1 MAKGKVDT
9 TKMHQIVIAAAEKYG
24 VPVDLALAMISA
36 ESGFNPNAKSQV
48 GAVGLGQLMPST
60 ARGLGVKNP
69 YDPVQN
75 ADGSMRYLKAKLDEF
90 GGNVDL
96 ALAAYNAGSGA
107 VRRYGNRVPPYNE
120 TRNYIKRIQ
129 SNRGKYAKIAS
140 NSSKVP
146 ADIKQATLQGKVT
159 MNEQNNDNNS
169 KNANAA
175 SDMIISSLANE
186 YEAPAYAALN
196 NRDLLTSG
204 GSKQTQLMDMA
215 TKIRPDA
222 KAQLQLY
229 LNGLMSFEELNA
241 KYPKMVQELGL
252 TQETERK
259 SPYSPYT
266 TKLLDDMYN
275 KIMPTDEQIRQA
287 QQNVAQQNKQT
298 IDAYNQQRDA
308 LAKIMSDAYANQINT
323 ISKNPYGDVPN
334 GVYVDPEQYARAT
347 ANDNFYDTFYG
358 LQGKVS
364 PVQSRQRLVN
374 QALAARN
381 ADLVNRYGVP
391 LEEAKQ
397 IASTQYNN
405 QVAAAKQNV
414 ENAKIQY
421 YYGNISA
428 QQLMKVLQENN
439 SIVNN
444 ARANATKQYGDF
456 MSKVMPE
463 MIQQDAE
470 TVRRVLQNQ
479 GAVDTQAM
487 QNAGSI
493 VNNNVNANNDRD
505 IARYEGEVSQRNQ
518 DINAYTQLY
527 NTNVGAVTDAAKL
540 KQNQYQFDTMAPYKQ
555 FGTMAPM
562 GYIPNVDLGG
572 TAQNMGIPVQLRQN
586 FQPDRVTNNSPLQTG
601 FQNATANFLGR
612 FVPNT
617 NQEDNQ

>member
-1 MAKGKVDT
+1 MAKKVDT

-36 ESGFNPNAKSQV
+36 ESGFNPNAKSHV
-48 GAVGLGQLMPST
+48 GAIGLGQLMPAT

-107 VRRYGNRVPPYNE
+107 VRKYGNKIPPYSE
-120 TRNYIKRIQ
+120 TRNYVKGIQ

-140 NSSKVP
+140 NSYKVP
-146 ADIKQATLQGKVT
+146 ADIEQATLQGKVA
-159 MNEQNNDNNS
+159 MNEQNNN
-169 KNANAA
+169 NANTA
-175 SDMIISSLANE
+175 SDMIMSNLGSQYYNPTNPVLE
-186 YEAPAYAALN
+186 
-196 NRDLLTSG
+196 NRDLLTD
-204 GSKQTQLMDMA
+204 GSKKQAQLIDIA
-215 TKIRPDA
+215 TKGRPDA

-241 KYPKMVQELGL
+241 KYPDMVHALGL
-252 TQETERK
+252 TQDTERK

-266 TKLLDDMYN
+266 TKLLDNMYN
-275 KIMPTDEQIRQA
+275 QLMPTDEQIRQA
-287 QQNVAQQNKQT
+287 QQNVTQQNAQT

-308 LAKIMSDAYANQINT
+308 LSKIMSDAYANQINT
-323 ISKNPYGDVPN
+323 ISENPYGDVPS

-397 IASTQYNN
+397 IAATQYNN

-414 ENAKIQY
+414 ENAKAQY
-421 YYGNISA
+421 YLGNISA

-439 SIVNN
+439 NTINN

-456 MSKVMPE
+456 MGKVMPE

-470 TVRRVLQNQ
+470 TMRRVLQNQ
-479 GAVDTQAM
+479 GAIDTQAV

-493 VNNNVNANNDRD
+493 ANTNINANNERD
-505 IARYEGEVSQRNQ
+505 ISRYQGEVSQRGQ
-518 DINAYTQLY
+518 DINANTQMY
-527 NTNVGAVTDAAKL
+527 ATNVGALTNAAKL
-540 KQNQYQFDTMAPYKQ
+540 QQDQSQFDVMAPYKQ

-601 FQNATANFLGR
+601 FQNATANFLGK
-612 FVPNT
+612 FVPKT

>member
-1 MAKGKVDT
+1 
-9 TKMHQIVIAAAEKYG
+9 MHQIVIAAAEKYG

-48 GAVGLGQLMPST
+48 GAVGLGQLMPDT

-107 VRRYGNRVPPYNE
+107 VRKYGNKVPPYNE
-120 TRNYIKRIQ
+120 TRNYVKSIK
-129 SNRGKYAKIAS
+129 SNRNKYARIAS

-159 MNEQNNDNNS
+159 MNEQNDNN
-169 KNANAA
+169 NANTA
-175 SDMIISSLANE
+175 SDVIMSNLDNQYYTPTNPILK
-186 YEAPAYAALN
+186 

-204 GSKQTQLMDMA
+204 GSKQAQLIDMA
-215 TKIRPDA
+215 TKGRPDA

-229 LNGLMSFEELNA
+229 LNGLMSFEEFNA
-241 KYPKMVQELGL
+241 KYPDMVQALGL
-252 TQETERK
+252 TQDTERK

-266 TKLLDDMYN
+266 TRLLDDMYN
-275 KIMPTDEQIRQA
+275 KIMPTNEQIQQA
-287 QQNVAQQNKQT
+287 QQNVTQQNKQT

-308 LAKIMSDAYANQINT
+308 LTKVMGDAYNKQVNT
-323 ISKNPYGDVPN
+323 IAQNPYGELENQTQIDSEALRRARLNDMRNDLYYAKMGKPN
-334 GVYVDPEQYARAT
+334 PIIRDEDILMSRLYAQRDAQL
-347 ANDNFYDTFYG
+347 ANKYG
-358 LQGKVS
+358 IS
-364 PVQSRQRLVN
+364 P
-374 QALAARN
+374 AEAR
-381 ADLVNRYGVP
+381 
-391 LEEAKQ
+391 Q
-397 IASTQYNN
+397 IAATQYNN

-439 SIVNN
+439 NTINN

-456 MSKVMPE
+456 MGKVMPE

-493 VNNNVNANNDRD
+493 VNTNIDANNARD
-505 IARYEGEVSQRNQ
+505 ISRYEGEVSQRGQ
-518 DINAYTQLY
+518 DINANTQMY
-527 NTNVGAVTDAAKL
+527 NTNVGAITDAAKL
-540 KQNQYQFDTMAPYKQ
+540 QQNQSQFETMAPYKQ

-586 FQPDRVTNNSPLQTG
+586 FQPDRVGNNSPLQTG
-601 FQNATANFLGR
+601 FQNRATNFINR
-612 FVPNT
+612 FIPNT
-617 NQEDNQ
+617 NQGDNQ

>member
-1 MAKGKVDT
+1 MAKVDT

-36 ESGFNPNAKSQV
+36 ESGFNPNAKSPV
-48 GAVGLGQLMPST
+48 GAIGLGQLMPAT
-60 ARGLGVKNP
+60 ARGLGVRDP

-107 VRRYGNRVPPYNE
+107 VRRYGNKVPPYSE
-120 TRNYIKRIQ
+120 TRNYVKNIQ

-140 NSSKVP
+140 NSYKIP
-146 ADIKQATLQGKVT
+146 ADIEQATLQGKVA
-159 MNEQNNDNNS
+159 MNEQNSNN
-169 KNANAA
+169 NANTA
-175 SDMIISSLANE
+175 SDMIMSNLGSQYYNPTNPVLAD
-186 YEAPAYAALN
+186 
-196 NRDLLTSG
+196 RDLLTDG
-204 GSKQTQLMDMA
+204 GKKQVQLIDIA
-215 TKIRPDA
+215 TKGRPDA

-275 KIMPTDEQIRQA
+275 KIMPTDEQILQA

-308 LAKIMSDAYANQINT
+308 LAKVMSDAYTSQLNAIAQ
-323 ISKNPYGDVPN
+323 NPYGDLENPTQIDSEALRRARLN
-334 GVYVDPEQYARAT
+334 DMRNDLYYAR
-347 ANDNFYDTFYG
+347 
-358 LQGKVS
+358 QGKANPIIRDEDILMSKLYAQRDAQLANKYGIS
-364 PVQSRQRLVN
+364 P
-374 QALAARN
+374 A
-381 ADLVNRYGVP
+381 
-391 LEEAKQ
+391 EAKQ
-397 IASTQYNN
+397 IAATQYNN

-414 ENAKIQY
+414 ENAKTQY
-421 YYGNISA
+421 YLGNLSA

-439 SIVNN
+439 NIINN
-444 ARANATKQYGDF
+444 ATANATKQYSDF
-456 MSKVMPE
+456 MGKVMPE

-470 TVRRVLQNQ
+470 TARRVLQNQ
-479 GAVDTQAM
+479 GAVDTQAV

-493 VNNNVNANNDRD
+493 ANTTIDANNARD
-505 IARYEGEVSQRNQ
+505 IARYEGEVSQRGQ
-518 DINAYTQLY
+518 DVNANTQMY
-527 NTNVGAVTDAAKL
+527 ATNVGALTNAAKL
-540 KQNQYQFDTMAPYKQ
+540 QQDQSQFDVMAPYKQ

-601 FQNATANFLGR
+601 FQNSAANFLGR

>member
-1 MAKGKVDT
+1 MAKIDT

-48 GAVGLGQLMPST
+48 GAIGLGQLMPDT

-107 VRRYGNRVPPYNE
+107 VRKYGNRVPPYNE

-146 ADIKQATLQGKVT
+146 ADIKQATLQGKVA
-159 MNEQNNDNNS
+159 MNEQNNNNT
-169 KNANAA
+169 NTA
-175 SDMIISSLANE
+175 SDMIMSNLGSQYYNPTNPVLE
-186 YEAPAYAALN
+186 
-196 NRDLLTSG
+196 NRDLLTD
-204 GSKQTQLMDMA
+204 GSKKQSQLIDIA
-215 TKIRPDA
+215 TKGRPDA

-241 KYPKMVQELGL
+241 KYPDMVQTLGL
-252 TQETERK
+252 TKDTERK
-259 SPYSPYT
+259 SPYSLYT
-266 TKLLDDMYN
+266 TNMLDSMYD
-275 KIMPTDEQIRQA
+275 KMMPTDEQIKQA
-287 QQNVAQQNKQT
+287 QQNITQQNAQT

-308 LAKIMSDAYANQINT
+308 LSKIMSDAYADQVNT
-323 ISKNPYGDVPN
+323 ISQNPYGDLAGQVQIDSEALRRARLN
-334 GVYVDPEQYARAT
+334 DMRNDLYYAR
-347 ANDNFYDTFYG
+347 
-358 LQGKVS
+358 QGKVNPIIRDEDILMSKLYAQRDAQLANKYGIS
-364 PVQSRQRLVN
+364 P
-374 QALAARN
+374 A
-381 ADLVNRYGVP
+381 
-391 LEEAKQ
+391 EAKQ
-397 IASTQYNN
+397 IAATQYNN

-414 ENAKIQY
+414 ENAKTQY
-421 YYGNISA
+421 YLGNISA

-439 SIVNN
+439 NTINN
-444 ARANATKQYGDF
+444 ARANATKQYTDF
-456 MSKVMPE
+456 MGKVMPE

-470 TVRRVLQNQ
+470 TMRRVLQNQ

-493 VNNNVNANNDRD
+493 VNTNIDANNDRD
-505 IARYEGEVSQRNQ
+505 IARYQGEVSQRGQ
-518 DINAYTQLY
+518 DVNANTQMY
-527 NTNVGAVTDAAKL
+527 NTNVGALTDAAKL
-540 KQNQYQFDTMAPYKQ
+540 QQNQSQFDVMAPYKQ

-572 TAQNMGIPVQLRQN
+572 TAQNLGIPVQLRQN
-586 FQPDRVTNNSPLQTG
+586 FQPDRVGNNSPLQTG
-601 FQNATANFLGR
+601 FQNATANFLGK

>member
-1 MAKGKVDT
+1 M
-9 TKMHQIVIAAAEKYG
+9 TKRVNTADMKRLIIRIAEEEGVPANVLLAIAEK
-24 VPVDLALAMISA
+24 
-36 ESGFNPNAKSQV
+36 ESGFNPKALGDNGKSYGMFQIYTTAHPDYRGGFDPEQNTRYAARMVKGLIKRYPNNIAKV
-48 GAVGLGQLMPST
+48 FE
-60 ARGLGVKNP
+60 
-69 YDPVQN
+69 
-75 ADGSMRYLKAKLDEF
+75 RY
-90 GGNVDL
+90 N
-96 ALAAYNAGSGA
+96 GSGPSA
-107 VRRYGNRVPPYNE
+107 RSYAADVIQRIYPKYN
-120 TRNYIKRIQ
+120 
-129 SNRGKYAKIAS
+129 SVAS
-140 NSSKVP
+140 NANQIP
-146 ADIKQATLQGKVT
+146 ANINDKTLKGQIA
-159 MNEQNNDNNS
+159 MSEQNDNN
-169 KNANAA
+169 NASTA
-175 SDMIISSLANE
+175 SDMIMSNLGSQYYTPTNPILD
-186 YEAPAYAALN
+186 

-204 GSKQTQLMDMA
+204 GNKQAQLIDIA
-215 TKIRPDA
+215 TKGRPDA

-241 KYPKMVQELGL
+241 KYPDMVQTLGL

-275 KIMPTDEQIRQA
+275 KIMPTDEQIQQA
-287 QQNVAQQNKQT
+287 QQNVTQQNKQT

-308 LAKIMSDAYANQINT
+308 LTKVMSDAYNKQVNT
-323 ISKNPYGDVPN
+323 IAQNPYGYIPS

-397 IASTQYNN
+397 IAATQYNN

-414 ENAKIQY
+414 EYAKVQY
-421 YYGNISA
+421 YLGNLSA
-428 QQLMKVLQENN
+428 QQLMRVLQENN
-439 SIVNN
+439 NTINN

-456 MSKVMPE
+456 MGKVIPE

-493 VNNNVNANNDRD
+493 VNTNIDTNNKRD
-505 IARYEGEVSQRNQ
+505 IARYEGEVSQRGQ
-518 DINAYTQLY
+518 DINANTQMY
-527 NTNVGAVTDAAKL
+527 NTNVGALTDAAKL
-540 KQNQYQFDTMAPYKQ
+540 QQSQSQFETMAPYKQ

-586 FQPDRVTNNSPLQTG
+586 FQPDRVGNNSPLQTG
-601 FQNATANFLGR
+601 FQGATARFLNK
-612 FVPNT
+612 FIPNT
-617 NQEDNQ
+617 NQGDNQ

>member
-1 MAKGKVDT
+1 MAKVDT

-36 ESGFNPNAKSQV
+36 ESGFNPNAKSPV
-48 GAVGLGQLMPST
+48 GAIGLGQLMPDT

-75 ADGSMRYLKAKLDEF
+75 ADGSMRYIKAKLDEF

-96 ALAAYNAGSGA
+96 ALAAYNAGSGR
-107 VRRYGNRVPPYNE
+107 VKQYGNKIPPYKE
-120 TRNYIKRIQ
+120 TQNYVKSIKA
-129 SNRGKYAKIAS
+129 NRSKYAKIAS

-159 MNEQNNDNNS
+159 MNEQNDNN
-169 KNANAA
+169 NANTA
-175 SDMIISSLANE
+175 SDMIMSNLGSQYYTPTNPILE
-186 YEAPAYAALN
+186 

-204 GSKQTQLMDMA
+204 GDKQAQLIDMA
-215 TKIRPDA
+215 TKGRPDA

-241 KYPKMVQELGL
+241 KYPEMVQTLGL
-252 TQETERK
+252 TQDTERK

-266 TKLLDDMYN
+266 TNMLDNMYN
-275 KIMPTDEQIRQA
+275 QLMPTDEQIRQA

-308 LAKIMSDAYANQINT
+308 LAKIMSDAYTSQLNT
-323 ISKNPYGDVPN
+323 IAQNPYGDLENQVQIDSEALRQARLN
-334 GVYVDPEQYARAT
+334 DLRNDLYYAR
-347 ANDNFYDTFYG
+347 
-358 LQGKVS
+358 QGKVNPIIKDEDILMSKLYAQRDAQLANKYGIS
-364 PVQSRQRLVN
+364 P
-374 QALAARN
+374 AEAR
-381 ADLVNRYGVP
+381 
-391 LEEAKQ
+391 Q
-397 IASTQYNN
+397 IAATQYNN

-421 YYGNISA
+421 QLGNISA

-439 SIVNN
+439 NTINN
-444 ARANATKQYGDF
+444 ARANATKQYSDF
-456 MSKVMPE
+456 MGKVMPE

-470 TVRRVLQNQ
+470 TARRILQNQ

-493 VNNNVNANNDRD
+493 VNTNIDANNARD
-505 IARYEGEVSQRNQ
+505 IARYEGGVSQRGQ
-518 DINAYTQLY
+518 DINANTQMY
-527 NTNVGAVTDAAKL
+527 NTNVGALTDAAKL
-540 KQNQYQFDTMAPYKQ
+540 QQSQSQFETMAPYKQ

-572 TAQNMGIPVQLRQN
+572 TAQNLGIPVQLRQN

-601 FQNATANFLGR
+601 FQGATARFLNRFIPNAT
-612 FVPNT
+612 
-617 NQEDNQ
+617 QEDNQ

>member
-1 MAKGKVDT
+1 MTSKINTAEMKRLIIRVAEEEGVPANVLLA
-9 TKMHQIVIAAAEKYG
+9 IAEK
-24 VPVDLALAMISA
+24 
-36 ESGFNPNAKSQV
+36 ESGFNPRALGDNGKSYGMFQIYTTAHPDYRGGFDPEQNTRYAARMV
-48 GAVGLGQLMPST
+48 KGLMQRYPNN
-60 ARGLGVKNP
+60 LGKVFE
-69 YDPVQN
+69 
-75 ADGSMRYLKAKLDEF
+75 RY
-90 GGNVDL
+90 N
-96 ALAAYNAGSGA
+96 GSGRMA
-107 VRRYGNRVPPYNE
+107 KNYATDVMNRIYPKYNSVA
-120 TRNYIKRIQ
+120 
-129 SNRGKYAKIAS
+129 SNANQIPVDVKQTTLRGKVA
-140 NSSKVP
+140 
-146 ADIKQATLQGKVT
+146 
-159 MNEQNNDNNS
+159 MNEQNNN
-169 KNANAA
+169 NANTA
-175 SDMIISSLANE
+175 SDMIMSNLGSQYYTPTNPILE
-186 YEAPAYAALN
+186 

-204 GSKQTQLMDMA
+204 GSKQAQLIDMA
-215 TKIRPDA
+215 TKGRPDA

-241 KYPKMVQELGL
+241 KYPEMVQTLGL

-266 TKLLDDMYN
+266 TNMLDNMYN
-275 KIMPTDEQIRQA
+275 QLMPTDEQIRQA
-287 QQNVAQQNKQT
+287 QQNVIQQNAQT

-308 LAKIMSDAYANQINT
+308 LAKVMSDAYNKQVNT
-323 ISKNPYGDVPN
+323 IAQNPYGDIPN

-397 IASTQYNN
+397 IAATQYNN

-414 ENAKIQY
+414 ENAKTQY
-421 YYGNISA
+421 YLGNISA

-439 SIVNN
+439 NTINN
-444 ARANATKQYGDF
+444 ARANAAKQYGDF
-456 MSKVMPE
+456 MGKVMPE

-493 VNNNVNANNDRD
+493 VNTNIDANNTRD
-505 IARYEGEVSQRNQ
+505 ISRYEGEVSQRGQ
-518 DINAYTQLY
+518 DINANTQMY
-527 NTNVGAVTDAAKL
+527 NTNVGALTDAAKL
-540 KQNQYQFDTMAPYKQ
+540 QQNQSQFETMAPYKQ

-601 FQNATANFLGR
+601 FQDATAKFLNR
-612 FVPNT
+612 FIPNT

>member
-1 MAKGKVDT
+1 MAKVDT

-48 GAVGLGQLMPST
+48 GAIGLGQLMPDT

-107 VRRYGNRVPPYNE
+107 VRKYGNRVPPYSE
-120 TRNYIKRIQ
+120 TRNYVKSIK
-129 SNRGKYAKIAS
+129 SNRGKYAKIVS

-146 ADIKQATLQGKVT
+146 ADIDKVTLQGKVA
-159 MNEQNNDNNS
+159 MNEQNSNN
-169 KNANAA
+169 NANTA
-175 SDMIISSLANE
+175 SDMIMSNLGSQYYNPTNPVLAD
-186 YEAPAYAALN
+186 
-196 NRDLLTSG
+196 RDLLTDG
-204 GSKQTQLMDMA
+204 GKKQAQLIDIA
-215 TKIRPDA
+215 TKGRPDA

-241 KYPKMVQELGL
+241 KYPDMVQALGL

-266 TKLLDDMYN
+266 TNMLDNIYN
-275 KIMPTDEQIRQA
+275 QLMPTDEQIRQA
-287 QQNVAQQNKQT
+287 QQNVTLQNAQT

-308 LAKIMSDAYANQINT
+308 LTKVMSDAYNKQVNT
-323 ISKNPYGDVPN
+323 IAQNPYGDLENPIQIDSEALRQARLN
-334 GVYVDPEQYARAT
+334 DLRNDLYYARQGRTNPIIKDEDILMSRLYTQRDAQL
-347 ANDNFYDTFYG
+347 ANKYG
-358 LQGKVS
+358 IS
-364 PVQSRQRLVN
+364 P
-374 QALAARN
+374 A
-381 ADLVNRYGVP
+381 
-391 LEEAKQ
+391 EAKQ
-397 IASTQYNN
+397 IAATQYNN

-414 ENAKIQY
+414 ENAKTQY
-421 YYGNISA
+421 YLGNIST

-439 SIVNN
+439 SIANN

-456 MSKVMPE
+456 MGKVMPE

-493 VNNNVNANNDRD
+493 ANTNIDANNERD
-505 IARYEGEVSQRNQ
+505 IARYQGEVSQRGQ
-518 DINAYTQLY
+518 DINANTQMY
-527 NTNVGAVTDAAKL
+527 ATNVGALTNAAKL
-540 KQNQYQFDTMAPYKQ
+540 QQDQSQFDVMAPYKQ

-586 FQPDRVTNNSPLQTG
+586 FQPDRVGNNSPLQTG
-601 FQNATANFLGR
+601 FQDATAKFLGR
-612 FVPNT
+612 FIPNA
-617 NQEDNQ
+617 NQGDNQ

>member
-1 MAKGKVDT
+1 MAKGKIDT

-48 GAVGLGQLMPST
+48 GAIGLGQLMPST
-60 ARGLGVKNP
+60 ARGLGVKDP

-107 VRRYGNRVPPYNE
+107 VRKYGNKVPPYSE
-120 TRNYIKRIQ
+120 TRNYVKGIQ

-140 NSSKVP
+140 NSYKVP
-146 ADIKQATLQGKVT
+146 ADIEQATLQGKVA
-159 MNEQNNDNNS
+159 MNEQNSN
-169 KNANAA
+169 NANAA
-175 SDMIISSLANE
+175 SDMIMSNLGNQYYNPINPVLE
-186 YEAPAYAALN
+186 
-196 NRDLLTSG
+196 NRDLLTDG
-204 GSKQTQLMDMA
+204 GKKQAQLIDIA
-215 TKIRPDA
+215 TKGRPDA

-241 KYPKMVQELGL
+241 KYPDMVQTLGL
-252 TQETERK
+252 TQDTERK

-287 QQNVAQQNKQT
+287 QQNVTQQNAQT

-308 LAKIMSDAYANQINT
+308 LTKVMSDAYNKQVNT

-358 LQGKVS
+358 LQGKAS

-397 IASTQYNN
+397 IAATQYNN

-439 SIVNN
+439 NTINN

-493 VNNNVNANNDRD
+493 VNTNIDANNARD
-505 IARYEGEVSQRNQ
+505 IARYEGEVSQRGQ
-518 DINAYTQLY
+518 DVNANTQMY
-527 NTNVGAVTDAAKL
+527 NTNVGALTDAAKL
-540 KQNQYQFDTMAPYKQ
+540 QQSQSQFETMAPYKQ

-572 TAQNMGIPVQLRQN
+572 TAQNLGIPVQLRQN
-586 FQPDRVTNNSPLQTG
+586 FQPDRVGNNSPLQTG

>member
-1 MAKGKVDT
+1 MAKSINTADMKRL
-9 TKMHQIVIAAAEKYG
+9 IIRIAEEEGVPANVLLAIAEK
-24 VPVDLALAMISA
+24 
-36 ESGFNPNAKSQV
+36 ESGFNPKALGDNGKSYGMFQIYTTAHPDYRGGFDPEQNTRYAARMVKGLMKRYPNDIAKV
-48 GAVGLGQLMPST
+48 FE
-60 ARGLGVKNP
+60 
-69 YDPVQN
+69 
-75 ADGSMRYLKAKLDEF
+75 RY
-90 GGNVDL
+90 N
-96 ALAAYNAGSGA
+96 GSGQMA
-107 VRRYGNRVPPYNE
+107 RSYAADVMQRIYPKYNSVANNANQIPVNINNK
-120 TRNYIKRIQ
+120 TLKGQ
-129 SNRGKYAKIAS
+129 IAMS
-140 NSSKVP
+140 
-146 ADIKQATLQGKVT
+146 
-159 MNEQNNDNNS
+159 EQNSNN
-169 KNANAA
+169 NANTA
-175 SDMIISSLANE
+175 SDMIMSNLGSQYYTPTNPILE
-186 YEAPAYAALN
+186 

-204 GSKQTQLMDMA
+204 GSKQAQLIDIA
-215 TKIRPDA
+215 TKGRPDA

-241 KYPKMVQELGL
+241 KYPEMVQTLGL

-266 TKLLDDMYN
+266 TNMLDNMY
-275 KIMPTDEQIRQA
+275 KQLMPTDEQIRQA

-308 LAKIMSDAYANQINT
+308 LTKVMSDAYNKQVNT
-323 ISKNPYGDVPN
+323 IAQNPYGDIPN

-397 IASTQYNN
+397 IAATQYNN

-414 ENAKIQY
+414 EYAKVQY
-421 YYGNISA
+421 YLGNLSA

-439 SIVNN
+439 NTINN
-444 ARANATKQYGDF
+444 ARENATKQYSDF

-470 TVRRVLQNQ
+470 TTRRVLQNQ

-493 VNNNVNANNDRD
+493 VNNNINANSDRD
-505 IARYEGEVSQRNQ
+505 IARYEGEVSQRGQ
-518 DINAYTQLY
+518 DINANTQMY
-527 NTNVGAVTDAAKL
+527 NTNVGALTDAAKL
-540 KQNQYQFDTMAPYKQ
+540 QQSQSQFETMAPYKQ

-572 TAQNMGIPVQLRQN
+572 TAQNLGIPVQLRQN
-586 FQPDRVTNNSPLQTG
+586 FQPDRVGNNSPLQTG
-601 FQNATANFLGR
+601 FQNAAANFLGR

>member
-1 MAKGKVDT
+1 MAKIDT

-36 ESGFNPNAKSQV
+36 ESGFNPNAKSPV
-48 GAVGLGQLMPST
+48 GAIGLGQLMPDT

-75 ADGSMRYLKAKLDEF
+75 ADGSIRYLKAKLDEF

-96 ALAAYNAGSGA
+96 ALAAYNAGSGR
-107 VRRYGNRVPPYNE
+107 VRQYGNKVPPYKE
-120 TRNYIKRIQ
+120 TQNYVKSIKANRN
-129 SNRGKYAKIAS
+129 KYAKIAS
-140 NSSKVP
+140 NSSKIP
-146 ADIKQATLQGKVT
+146 AGIKQATLQGQVT
-159 MNEQNNDNNS
+159 MNEQNSNN
-169 KNANAA
+169 NANTA
-175 SDMIISSLANE
+175 SDMIMSSLDSKYYYTPTN
-186 YEAPAYAALN
+186 PVLN
-196 NRDLLTSG
+196 NRDLLTTG
-204 GSKQTQLMDMA
+204 GDKQTQLIDMA

-241 KYPKMVQELGL
+241 KYPKMVQELGI
-252 TQETERK
+252 TKDTERK

-266 TKLLDDMYN
+266 TKMLDDMYD
-275 KIMPTDEQIRQA
+275 KLMPTDEQIRQA
-287 QQNVAQQNKQT
+287 QQNVTQQNKQT

-308 LAKIMSDAYANQINT
+308 LTKVMSDAYNKQVNIIAQ
-323 ISKNPYGDVPN
+323 NPYGDIPN

-397 IASTQYNN
+397 IAATQYNN
-405 QVAAAKQNV
+405 QVAAAKQNM
-414 ENAKIQY
+414 EYAKAQY
-421 YYGNISA
+421 YLGNLSA
-428 QQLMKVLQENN
+428 QQLMRVLQENN
-439 SIVNN
+439 NTINN
-444 ARANATKQYGDF
+444 ARANATKQYSDF
-456 MSKVMPE
+456 MGKVMPE

-470 TVRRVLQNQ
+470 TARRVLQNQ
-479 GAVDTQAM
+479 GAIDTQAM
-487 QNAGSI
+487 QNAGNI
-493 VNNNVNANNDRD
+493 ANTNINANNTRD
-505 IARYEGEVSQRNQ
+505 ISRYEGEVAQRGQ
-518 DINAYTQLY
+518 DINANTQMY
-527 NTNVGAVTDAAKL
+527 NTNVDALTNAAKL
-540 KQNQYQFDTMAPYKQ
+540 QQDQSQFETMAPYKQ

-601 FQNATANFLGR
+601 FQGATARFLNR
-612 FVPNT
+612 FIPNT